1 MSELILNAEHRE
13 VTGKK
18 VKVLRRQGYLPAVL
32 YGVGIESIPIKLDL
46 KEATK
51 VISAAG
57 SSTLVLLKIGKKQH
71 QVLVRETQ
79 RQVIRRGLEHVDFLK
94 VAMDVAI
101 RAEVPI
107 EFVGEAPAVR
117 DLGGVLVTELVE
129 IEIESLP
136 TDLPDR
142 ITVDLELLAEIT
154 DTIKVG
160 DLSFGEG
167 VEVITSPDDVI
178 TRVIYQVEEEIVE
191 EELEEEVIPTEE
203 EPEVIER
210 GKLEEE
216 EGEDAE

>member
-46 KEATK
+46 REASK

-57 SSTLVLLKIGKKQH
+57 SSTLVLLKIGKKKH

-79 RQVIRRGLEHVDFLK
+79 RQVIRRGLQHVDFLK

-142 ITVDLELLAEIT
+142 VTVDLELLAEIT

-167 VEVITSPDDVI
+167 IEVITSPDDVI
-178 TRVIYQVEEEIVE
+178 TRVIYQVEEEIEE

-216 EGEDAE
+216 EGEDA

>member
-1 MSELILNAEHRE
+1 MSELILNAEDRE

-32 YGVGIESIPIKLDL
+32 YGAGIESIPIKLDL
-46 KEATK
+46 KEASK

-71 QVLVRETQ
+71 QVLVRDTQ
-79 RQVIRRGLEHVDFLK
+79 RQVIRRGLQHVDFLK

-107 EFVGEAPAVR
+107 EFVGESPAVR
-117 DLGGVLVTELVE
+117 DLEGVLVTELVE

-136 TDLPDR
+136 ADLPDR

-178 TRVIYQVEEEIVE
+178 TRVIYQVEEEIEEE
-191 EELEEEVIPTEE
+191 EELEEVIPTEE

-216 EGEDAE
+216 EGEDA

>member
-1 MSELILNAEHRE
+1 MSEPILNAERRA

-18 VKVLRRQGYLPAVL
+18 VKALRRQGLLPAVL
-32 YGVGIESIPIKLDL
+32 YGTGIESIPIKLDL
-46 KEATK
+46 KEASK

-57 SSTLVLLKIGKKQH
+57 GSTLVSLKVGKKTH
-71 QVLVRETQ
+71 QVLVRDIQ
-79 RQVIRRGLEHVDFLK
+79 RHVIHRYLQHVDFLK

-117 DLGGVLVTELVE
+117 DLGGVLVTDLVE
-129 IEIESLP
+129 IEVEALP

-142 ITVDLELLAEIT
+142 ITVDLELLAEIN
-154 DTIKVG
+154 DTITVG
-160 DLSFGEG
+160 DLSFGES
-167 VEVITSPDDVI
+167 VEVITNPDEVI
-178 TRVIYQVEEEIVE
+178 TRVIYQVEEEIEEE
-191 EELEEEVIPTEE
+191 EELEEVIPTEE

-216 EGEDAE
+216 EGEVE

>member
-46 KEATK
+46 KEASK

-57 SSTLVLLKIGKKQH
+57 RSTLVMLKIGKKQH

>member
-79 RQVIRRGLEHVDFLK
+79 R
-94 VAMDVAI
+94 
-101 RAEVPI
+101 
-107 EFVGEAPAVR
+107 
-117 DLGGVLVTELVE
+117 
-129 IEIESLP
+129 
-136 TDLPDR
+136 
-142 ITVDLELLAEIT
+142 
-154 DTIKVG
+154 
-160 DLSFGEG
+160 
-167 VEVITSPDDVI
+167 
-178 TRVIYQVEEEIVE
+178 
-191 EELEEEVIPTEE
+191 
-203 EPEVIER
+203 
-210 GKLEEE
+210 
-216 EGEDAE
+216 

>member
-46 KEATK
+46 KEASK

>member
-57 SSTLVLLKIGKKQH
+57 SSTLVMLKIGKKQH

-79 RQVIRRGLEHVDFLK
+79 RQVIRRGLKHVDFLK
-94 VAMDVAI
+94 VAMDVVI

-117 DLGGVLVTELVE
+117 DLGGVLVTELIE

-142 ITVDLELLAEIT
+142 VTVDLELLAEIT

-178 TRVIYQVEEEIVE
+178 VRVIYQVEEEIEE

>member
-46 KEATK
+46 KEASK

-57 SSTLVLLKIGKKQH
+57 SSTLVMLKIGKKQH

-79 RQVIRRGLEHVDFLK
+79 RQVIRRGLQHVDFLK

-107 EFVGEAPAVR
+107 EFVGEAPAVI

-136 TDLPDR
+136 ADLPDQV
-142 ITVDLELLAEIT
+142 TVDLELLAEIT

-178 TRVIYQVEEEIVE
+178 TRVIYQVEEEIEE

>member
-57 SSTLVLLKIGKKQH
+57 SSTLVMLKIGKKQH

>member
-1 MSELILNAEHRE
+1 
-13 VTGKK
+13 
-18 VKVLRRQGYLPAVL
+18 
-32 YGVGIESIPIKLDL
+32 
-46 KEATK
+46 
-51 VISAAG
+51 
-57 SSTLVLLKIGKKQH
+57 STLVLLKIGKKQH

-178 TRVIYQVEEEIVE
+178 TRVIYQVEEEIEE
-191 EELEEEVIPTEE
+191 EELEEEVILTEE